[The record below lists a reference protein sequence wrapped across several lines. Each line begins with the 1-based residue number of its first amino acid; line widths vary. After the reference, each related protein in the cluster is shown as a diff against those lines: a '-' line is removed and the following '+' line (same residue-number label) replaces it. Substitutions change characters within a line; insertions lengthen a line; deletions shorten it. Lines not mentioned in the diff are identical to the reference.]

1 MLLRQCI
8 ESCRALCLGL
18 LLALAGCAGGPE
30 SLPAEA
36 ANAEAAGD
44 AFVVPPE
51 ALTLYERAVASMA
64 AGESMEAELR
74 LQEFL
79 LQYPQFPGAHTN
91 LAIIFAERGDFDAAQ
106 ASLDEAL
113 ALDPENAA
121 ALNRLGIVLRNTG
134 RFREAE
140 EAYLRAIAAEPDY
153 ALAYY
158 NLGVLNDLYFQHFAE
173 ALQYYERY
181 QELAGEDAQVG
192 KWIAD
197 LERRVAAAQRAANV
211 TE

>member
-1 MLLRQCI
+1 MSLRQCI
-8 ESCRALCLGL
+8 ESWRALCLGL
-18 LLALAGCAGGPE
+18 LLALAGCADGPE
-30 SLPAEA
+30 TLPADA
-36 ANAEAAGD
+36 ANSEAAGD
-44 AFVVPPE
+44 AVAVPPE

-91 LAIIFAERGDFDAAQ
+91 LAIIFAERGDFDAART
-106 ASLDEAL
+106 SLDEAL
-113 ALDPENAA
+113 ALDPANAA
-121 ALNRLGIVLRNTG
+121 ALNRLGIVLRSTG

-181 QELAGEDAQVG
+181 QELAGEDVQVG

>member
-1 MLLRQCI
+1 MSLRQCT
-8 ESCRALCLGL
+8 EGYRALCLGL
-18 LLALAGCAGGPE
+18 LLVLAGCAGGPE
-30 SLPAEA
+30 PRSADVADAGAP
-36 ANAEAAGD
+36 GD
-44 AFVVPPE
+44 AIVVPPE
-51 ALTLYERAVASMA
+51 ALTLYERAVSSLA
-64 AGESMEAELR
+64 AGETLEAELR

-91 LAIIFAERGDFDAAQ
+91 LAIIFAERGDFDAAE
-106 ASLDEAL
+106 ASLNEAL

-121 ALNRLGIVLRNTG
+121 ALNRLGMVLRQLG
-134 RFREAE
+134 RFQEAE
-140 EAYLRAIAAEPDY
+140 QAYQRAITARPDY

-158 NLGVLNDLYFQHFAE
+158 NLGVLNDLYFRRFAE

-181 QELAGEDAQVG
+181 QELAGEDAQVA

-197 LERRVAAAQRAANV
+197 LERRMAATQRTANV

>member
-1 MLLRQCI
+1 MSLRQCI

-30 SLPAEA
+30 TLPADA
-36 ANAEAAGD
+36 ANSEAAGD
-44 AFVVPPE
+44 AVAVPPE

-91 LAIIFAERGDFDAAQ
+91 LAIIFAERGDFDAAH

-121 ALNRLGIVLRNTG
+121 ALNRLGIVLRSTG